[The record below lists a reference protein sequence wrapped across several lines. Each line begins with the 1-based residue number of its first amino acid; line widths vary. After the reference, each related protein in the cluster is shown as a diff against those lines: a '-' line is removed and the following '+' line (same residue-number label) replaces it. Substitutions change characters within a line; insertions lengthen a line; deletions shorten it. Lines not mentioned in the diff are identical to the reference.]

1 MDGLIWGGALVTLAG
16 LGTLLWCIVAVWRAR
31 RAGLADDV
39 LRARLARV
47 VTVNL
52 GALLVSAIGLML
64 VVVGIAFG

>member
-31 RAGLADDV
+31 RAGLADDM